1 MNVNLE
7 SFREYLDEYGLTKRS
22 QSSYLSYF
30 KNFCFF
36 SSDNLSKEEA
46 VSYFLNLPSNTMTDW
61 IIHNISTLQNDK
73 LKAANRF
80 GKKNLQNSVSS
91 AFAFLEYLSYLNVAQ
106 RPSTGQIIYKSI
118 YVSSIVLRKKRHCLL
133 TQDRTND
140 NYFSIRTFD
149 YIFSGNHLNPS
160 LNKSYNEL
168 INHLIDGIKVM
179 ISDDRKF
186 VTMKEVSALVIDDQG
201 YVHAISKGNDYFV
214 YTEKIIKSKSCG
226 YERMRETNIADICI
240 SHDIPVNQLFECLDF
255 GGTISELSKLVNAMT
270 YFIKKNNS
278 KTCSKAFDAFVHSPD
293 FQNLSIDYCP
303 SIMKNSLMISTFH
316 ECFFHDADEPK
327 ECL

>member
-7 SFREYLDEYGLTKRS
+7 SFREYLDEYGLTKKS

-73 LKAANRF
+73 FKAANKF

-133 TQDRTND
+133 TQDRAND
-140 NYFSIRTFD
+140 NYF
-149 YIFSGNHLNPS
+149 
-160 LNKSYNEL
+160 
-168 INHLIDGIKVM
+168 
-179 ISDDRKF
+179 
-186 VTMKEVSALVIDDQG
+186 
-201 YVHAISKGNDYFV
+201 
-214 YTEKIIKSKSCG
+214 
-226 YERMRETNIADICI
+226 
-240 SHDIPVNQLFECLDF
+240 
-255 GGTISELSKLVNAMT
+255 
-270 YFIKKNNS
+270 
-278 KTCSKAFDAFVHSPD
+278 
-293 FQNLSIDYCP
+293 
-303 SIMKNSLMISTFH
+303 
-316 ECFFHDADEPK
+316 
-327 ECL
+327 